1 MKAAVRLLKKRAV
14 GLLLSCAAL
23 FLFVLMFEDGGAVEV
38 MRADAVSAVR
48 LPIIMYHAVLKD
60 PQRANNYTVS
70 PAQLEKDLLYLK
82 NQGYTAVLPGE
93 LVDYVNGKAGLPDKP
108 VMITFD
114 DGYYN
119 NLVYVLPIL
128 ERMDMKAVI
137 SVVGSYTQKASELM
151 DQNPAYAYLTWED
164 LRALEESGRVEIA
177 SHTYALHAI
186 KNGREGVKRKSW
198 ETKEEHEALL
208 ISDIETFQNAMV
220 EHGGFSIGTFA
231 YPYGRWDN
239 DAEAVLRKTGF
250 TMTLTCRERMN
261 YIERNPA
268 SLYHL
273 GRYNRP
279 SGISTEEFMQKA
291 LKG

>member
-1 MKAAVRLLKKRAV
+1 MKAAVRLLKKRAA
-14 GLLLSCAAL
+14 GLLSVCAAL
-23 FLFVLMFEDGGAVEV
+23 FLFVLLFDDGGAVEV

-82 NQGYTAVLPGE
+82 NQGYTAVLPRD
-93 LVDYVNGKAGLPDKP
+93 LVDYVNGRTELPDQP

-114 DGYYN
+114 DGYYSS
-119 NLVYVLPIL
+119 LVYVLPIL
-128 ERMDMKAVI
+128 ERMDMKAVV

-151 DQNPAYAYLTWED
+151 DQNPAYAYLAWED
-164 LRALEESGRVEIA
+164 IRALEESGRVEIA
-177 SHTYALHAI
+177 SHTYALHSI
-186 KNGREGVKRKSW
+186 NNGRQGVKRKNW
-198 ETKEEHEALL
+198 ESREAHESVLKA
-208 ISDIETFQNAMV
+208 DIEVFKTAM
-220 EHGGFSIGTFA
+220 EENCGFSASTFT
-231 YPYGRWDN
+231 YPYGSWD
-239 DAEAVLRKTGF
+239 DDTEAVLRETGF
-250 TMTLTCRERMN
+250 AVTLTCRERMN

-279 SGISTEEFMQKA
+279 SGVSTEEFMQKA

>member
-220 EHGGFSIGTFA
+220 EHGGLSIGTFA

>member
-1 MKAAVRLLKKRAV
+1 MKAAVRLLAKRAA
-14 GLLLSCAAL
+14 GLLAMCAAL
-23 FLFVLMFEDGGAVEV
+23 ICFVLLFEDGGAVEA
-38 MRADAVSAVR
+38 MRADALSTVR
-48 LPIIMYHAVLKD
+48 LPIIMYHAILKD

-70 PAQLEKDLLYLK
+70 PAQLEEDLLYLK
-82 NQGYTAVLPGE
+82 KQGYTAVLPRE
-93 LVDYVNGKAGLPDKP
+93 LVDYVNGKTELPDKP
-108 VMITFD
+108 IMITFD

-128 ERMDMKAVI
+128 KRMDMKAVV

-151 DQNPAYAYLTWED
+151 DQNPAYAYLTWKD
-164 LRALEESGRVEIA
+164 ICALEESGRVEIA
-177 SHTYALHAI
+177 SHTYALHTSQG
-186 KNGREGVKRKSW
+186 GRAGAKRKSW
-198 ETKEEHEALL
+198 ETREAHEAVLIADINMFRNAIEEHC
-208 ISDIETFQNAMV
+208 
-220 EHGGFSIGTFA
+220 GFLIGTFA
-231 YPYGRWDN
+231 YPYGHWDDN
-239 DAEAVLRKTGF
+239 TEAVMRKVGF

-279 SGISTEEFMQKA
+279 SGVSTEEFMQKA

>member
-208 ISDIETFQNAMV
+208 ISDIETFQNAIV
-220 EHGGFSIGTFA
+220 EHGGLSIGTFA